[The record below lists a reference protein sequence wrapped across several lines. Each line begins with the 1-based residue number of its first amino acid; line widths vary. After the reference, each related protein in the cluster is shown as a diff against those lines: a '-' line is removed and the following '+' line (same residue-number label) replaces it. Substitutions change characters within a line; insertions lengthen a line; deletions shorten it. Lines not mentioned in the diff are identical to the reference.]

1 MDNIVIQCENINL
14 DFNTQVAL
22 REISFH
28 IEEGDF
34 VALIG
39 PNGGGKTTL
48 LKVILGVLKPDS
60 GKIEVFKKEPKEAL
74 ESIGYVPQNTNINP
88 SFPIKSIDVVLSGI
102 KKSSLT
108 PFYSKKEKQKAY
120 DMLERVG
127 VERLGAKK
135 ISELS
140 GGQRQR
146 VMIARALISSPKLL
160 LLDEPTAS
168 IDSKGQLK
176 IYDLLKEL
184 NKKMTIISISHE
196 IMLSFD
202 YATKILHLNR
212 TLTEHEVPNV
222 KNIRD
227 ELEGKTHICEVEI
240 LEALSRDRELKC

>member
-22 REISFH
+22 RDISFH

-74 ESIGYVPQNTNINP
+74 EFVGYVPQNTNINP

-102 KKSSLT
+102 KKSSLS